1 MTNSC
6 GCARINVD
14 GDDVAELKVSTP
26 HNPSIS
32 IDASS
37 VYEAIQRHNMDE
49 SAHPFILDNFATKEY
64 VNNLIGDIEQA
75 LSEV

>member
-1 MTNSC
+1 MTNNCCCSD
-6 GCARINVD
+6 I
-14 GDDVAELKVSTP
+14 EVSTP
-26 HNPSIS
+26 SPARLSFDTS
-32 IDASS
+32 PA
-37 VYEAIQRHNMDE
+37 YEAVQRHNMDE